1 MESTDLAKLSGAGQP
16 TRPGLLA
23 IVLALPII
31 VLPAI
36 LAMSSPRVTGSS
48 AAASVQIVMPDTD
61 LTVDGLVQSVRD
73 AARGLPGTRPDR
85 DLRVIFTD
93 ELPAEHDRPF
103 LGGLQV
109 GSTVWVRVG
118 VASPTRTL
126 MHEVTHVLT
135 PGAGHD
141 EPFRSVYLASLAAVY
156 DEETVS
162 REARRLAWVYDGC
175 YLDDSCPELVRS
187 R

>member
-1 MESTDLAKLSGAGQP
+1 MESTELPKVSGAGHRN
-16 TRPGLLA
+16 RPGLLA
-23 IVLALPII
+23 IVLALPTI

-36 LAMSSPRVTGSS
+36 LAASSPRLTGSS
-48 AAASVQIVMPDTD
+48 ASASAQIVMPDTG
-61 LTVDGLVQSVRD
+61 LTVDGLVHSVRD
-73 AARGLPGTRPDR
+73 AARGLPGTHPDR
-85 DLRVIFTD
+85 GLRVIFTD
-93 ELPAEHDRPF
+93 ELPAEHDQPL

-126 MHEVTHVLT
+126 VHEVAHVVT

-156 DEETVS
+156 EEEAVS
-162 REARRLAWVYDGC
+162 REARRLAWVYDRC
-175 YLDDSCPELVRS
+175 YLDDSCPELERG